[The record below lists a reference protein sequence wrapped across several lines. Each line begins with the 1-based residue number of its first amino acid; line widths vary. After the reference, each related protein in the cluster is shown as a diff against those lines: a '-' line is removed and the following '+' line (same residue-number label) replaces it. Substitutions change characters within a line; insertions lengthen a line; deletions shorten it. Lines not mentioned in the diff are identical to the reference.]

1 VSADD
6 PQIPIVELLPAF
18 EEETGLHVRP
28 RAAAQ
33 AAFDERTPQ
42 GAQMRALA
50 GRVRALN
57 RDKRVSRIGVVGS
70 VADEG
75 ATTIALG
82 LARALGTTPGQ
93 RVLFLELD
101 FANPAAD
108 RTLRLAPPANGVVRY
123 LEGRSEVPVLR
134 HPAPGFWVL
143 SAGPMKSPPLHFSE
157 VGRLPRL
164 LSAADRVFD
173 FVIGDLPPLLP
184 DRHGLHLQ
192 EHFDG
197 FLFVVR
203 ARHAAIETVERAA
216 QMVRPGHVLGF
227 VLNFAHDRTVH

>member
-1 VSADD
+1 VSAND

-28 RAAAQ
+28 RAATQ

-42 GAQMRALA
+42 GAQLRALA

-57 RDKRVSRIGVVGS
+57 RDKRVRRIGVVGS

-75 ATTIALG
+75 TTTVALG
-82 LARALGTTPGQ
+82 LSRALGTTPGQ

-108 RTLRLAPPANGVVRY
+108 RALRIAPPATGVARF
-123 LEGRSEVPVLR
+123 LAGHSEIPVLR

-157 VGRLPRL
+157 VSRLPRL

-184 DRHGLHLQ
+184 DRDGLHLQ

-203 ARHAAIETVERAA
+203 ARHAAIETIERAA
-216 QMVRPGHVLGF
+216 HMLRPGQVLGF

>member
-1 VSADD
+1 MSAED

-18 EEETGLHVRP
+18 EEETGLHVRARP
-28 RAAAQ
+28 AAQ

-42 GAQMRALA
+42 GASLRALA

-57 RDKRVSRIGVVGS
+57 RDKRVRRIAVVGS
-70 VADEG
+70 VAGEG

-82 LARALGTTPGQ
+82 LARALGITPGQ

-101 FANPAAD
+101 FANPGAD
-108 RTLRLAPPANGVVRY
+108 RALRLSPPATGVARF
-123 LEGRSEVPVLR
+123 LEGRSEIPVLR
-134 HPAPGFWVL
+134 HPAPGFWML

-164 LSAADRVFD
+164 LGAADRVFD

-184 DRHGLHLQ
+184 DRDGLHLQ

-203 ARHAAIETVERAA
+203 ARHAPIETVERAA
-216 QMVRPGHVLGF
+216 QMLRPGQVLGF
-227 VLNFAHDRTVH
+227 VLNCAHDRIVH

>member
-1 VSADD
+1 MSAED

-28 RAAAQ
+28 RPATQ
-33 AAFDERTPQ
+33 AVFDERTRH
-42 GAQMRALA
+42 GAQLRELA
-50 GRVRALN
+50 GRVRALG
-57 RDKRVSRIGVVGS
+57 RDKRLRRIGVVGS

-75 ATTIALG
+75 STTVALG

-101 FANPAAD
+101 FAHPAAD
-108 RTLRLAPPANGVVRY
+108 RALRLAPPANGVVRF
-123 LEGRSEVPVLR
+123 LEGRSEIPVLR

-143 SAGPMKSPPLHFSE
+143 SAGPMESPPLHFSQ

-173 FVIGDLPPLLP
+173 FVVADLPPLLP
-184 DRHGLHLQ
+184 DRDGLHLQ

-203 ARHAAIETVERAA
+203 ARHAPIEMVEQAA
-216 QMVRPGHVLGF
+216 QMLRPGQVLGF
-227 VLNFAHDRTVH
+227 VLNFAHDRVAR

>member
-1 VSADD
+1 MSADD

-42 GAQMRALA
+42 GAQIRALA

-57 RDKRVSRIGVVGS
+57 RDKRVRRIGVVGS

-108 RTLRLAPPANGVVRY
+108 RALRLAPPANGVVRY

-184 DRHGLHLQ
+184 DRDGLHLQ
-192 EHFDG
+192 QHFDG